1 MIIECKGDQYI
12 IENKKNQSR
21 VTEWGRQRWTL
32 LLQRCASRKFQVIDV
47 RNTRDQTKY
56 NKVNAKK
63 KKYKILWEK
72 RLLIYFT
79 LKLNDKETRFEINEN
94 CSYSRFFKRN
104 IIICSFVSQN
114 WFQNSKG
121 SKVKQPNISLE

>member
-63 KKYKILWEK
+63 KNKKYRKNTKFYGKNAYSYIL
-72 RLLIYFT
+72 L
-79 LKLNDKETRFEINEN
+79 
-94 CSYSRFFKRN
+94 
-104 IIICSFVSQN
+104 
-114 WFQNSKG
+114 
-121 SKVKQPNISLE
+121 